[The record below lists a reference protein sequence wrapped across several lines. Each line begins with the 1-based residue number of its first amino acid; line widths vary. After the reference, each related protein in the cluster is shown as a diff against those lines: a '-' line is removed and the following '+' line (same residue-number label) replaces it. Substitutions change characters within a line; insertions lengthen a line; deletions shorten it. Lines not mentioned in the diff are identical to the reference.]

1 MEPETVPEYFKLM
14 GVKLY
19 RLTPIFI
26 TGGNRMDRK
35 GLEINMSREEVG
47 MDDISKRLVHN
58 KVCNVTVKRNK
69 NKLENALAVIQELV
83 KSGRLHAEGE
93 VETIRT
99 PERLKEYMDHCKQSG
114 EYVLDVETTGLDI
127 YNDILV
133 GICLYTPGETS
144 AYVPFNHTDLQNVR
158 VADQMSEEQVRDIML
173 PCLQDQEL
181 RCINHNIKFDNK
193 KLAWDWKQ
201 IIVNIYWDTL
211 IAGYV
216 LNENEP
222 HGLKPLYNK
231 YILHGKGSSEDYG
244 DLFEGIPFNYVPI
257 DVATV
262 YGANDGFKTYALYKF
277 QAQYLREDHP
287 REDFRKMYY
296 VFREVEMP
304 LIPLCTDMEMRG
316 VEIRED
322 FAKELSEDFNKEMVE
337 VEAKCDAYV
346 EQFKQYIL
354 DHNNLM
360 RLTKGTCKINYSSPQ
375 QVAALFY
382 DIFKLRSV
390 SRKEPRGTGDKIIQK
405 FLSTAKK
412 KDTKKSR
419 EFAEFLENYQRFKE
433 IKKLLGTYVD
443 KIPQVKEP
451 KINAVYTTYNQ
462 YGAKTGRFSSSDTV
476 SKINLQNIPSKEKR
490 IRKIFKARDGYKL
503 VGGDFSQIEPRV
515 LAFLSGDESMINAY
529 KEGKDLYAI
538 MGSQVYQL
546 PYEDCR
552 EFYPDGTVNAEGK
565 HRRTTMKSVLLG
577 IMYERGATAIGEQFN
592 KSAEWAQQLIDNFY
606 KSFPK
611 INQYRLKIENMAE
624 TYGYV
629 TTITGRKRR
638 LPDMQLED
646 KDDYRYQEAHR
657 QSLNSV
663 IQGSSADI
671 MKLSMIAIYND
682 PRYKAL
688 DCHMI
693 ITVHDELIME
703 VPEDHIKE
711 GAELLVGTMKRVGHS
726 LIDLPMSVD
735 AEVNDY
741 WYGENLAEKYGV

>member
-1 MEPETVPEYFKLM
+1 
-14 GVKLY
+14 
-19 RLTPIFI
+19 
-26 TGGNRMDRK
+26 MDRK

-158 VADQMSEEQVRDIML
+158 VADQMSEEQVRDIMISY
-173 PCLQDQEL
+173 LQDQEL

-201 IIVNIYWDTL
+201 VIVNIYWDTQ
-211 IAGYV
+211 IAGNV

-222 HGLKPLYNK
+222 HKLKPMYNK
-231 YILHGKGSSEDYG
+231 YILHGKGSGEDYK
-244 DLFEGIPFNYVPI
+244 DLFDGIPFNYVPI
-257 DVATV
+257 DIATV

-322 FAKELSEDFNKEMVE
+322 FAKELSEDFNKELVE

-735 AEVNDY
+735 AEVNDF

>member
-1 MEPETVPEYFKLM
+1 
-14 GVKLY
+14 
-19 RLTPIFI
+19 
-26 TGGNRMDRK
+26 MDRK

-158 VADQMSEEQVRDIML
+158 VADQMSEEQVRDIMI
-173 PCLQDQEL
+173 PYLQDQEL

-201 IIVNIYWDTL
+201 VIVNIYWDTQ
-211 IAGYV
+211 IAGNV

-222 HGLKPLYNK
+222 HKLKPMYNK
-231 YILHGKGSSEDYG
+231 YILHGKGSGEDYK
-244 DLFEGIPFNYVPI
+244 DLFDGIPFNYVPI
-257 DVATV
+257 DIATV

-322 FAKELSEDFNKEMVE
+322 FAKELSVDFNKELVE

-382 DIFKLRSV
+382 DIFKLKSV

-682 PRYKAL
+682 PRYKEL

-703 VPEDHIKE
+703 VPEEHIKE

>member
-1 MEPETVPEYFKLM
+1 
-14 GVKLY
+14 
-19 RLTPIFI
+19 
-26 TGGNRMDRK
+26 MDRK

-257 DVATV
+257 DVAVV

>member
-1 MEPETVPEYFKLM
+1 
-14 GVKLY
+14 
-19 RLTPIFI
+19 
-26 TGGNRMDRK
+26 MDRK

-703 VPEDHIKE
+703 VPEEHIKE

>member
-1 MEPETVPEYFKLM
+1 
-14 GVKLY
+14 
-19 RLTPIFI
+19 
-26 TGGNRMDRK
+26 MDRK

-158 VADQMSEEQVRDIML
+158 VAEQMSEEQVRDIML

-257 DVATV
+257 EVATV

>member
-1 MEPETVPEYFKLM
+1 
-14 GVKLY
+14 
-19 RLTPIFI
+19 
-26 TGGNRMDRK
+26 MDRK

-158 VADQMSEEQVRDIML
+158 VADQMSEEQVRDIVI
-173 PCLQDQEL
+173 PYLQDQEL

-201 IIVNIYWDTL
+201 TIVNIYWDTL

-257 DVATV
+257 EVATV

-346 EQFKQYIL
+346 DQFKQYIL

>member
-1 MEPETVPEYFKLM
+1 
-14 GVKLY
+14 
-19 RLTPIFI
+19 
-26 TGGNRMDRK
+26 MDRK

-69 NKLENALAVIQELV
+69 NKLESALAVIQELV

-158 VADQMSEEQVRDIML
+158 VADQMSEEQVRDIMI
-173 PCLQDQEL
+173 PYLQDQEL

-201 IIVNIYWDTL
+201 IIVNIFWDTL

-257 DVATV
+257 EVATV

-346 EQFKQYIL
+346 DQFKQYIL

-682 PRYKAL
+682 PRYKEL

-703 VPEDHIKE
+703 VPEEHIKE

>member
-1 MEPETVPEYFKLM
+1 
-14 GVKLY
+14 
-19 RLTPIFI
+19 
-26 TGGNRMDRK
+26 MDRK

-158 VADQMSEEQVRDIML
+158 VADQMSEEQVRNIVI
-173 PCLQDQEL
+173 PYLQDQEL

-257 DVATV
+257 EVATV

-322 FAKELSEDFNKEMVE
+322 FAKELSEDFNKEMIE

>member
-1 MEPETVPEYFKLM
+1 
-14 GVKLY
+14 
-19 RLTPIFI
+19 
-26 TGGNRMDRK
+26 MDRK
-35 GLEINMSREEVG
+35 GLEINMSREDVG

-158 VADQMSEEQVRDIML
+158 VADQMSEEQVRDIVI
-173 PCLQDQEL
+173 PYLQDQEL

-257 DVATV
+257 EVATV

-703 VPEDHIKE
+703 VPENHIKE

>member
-1 MEPETVPEYFKLM
+1 
-14 GVKLY
+14 
-19 RLTPIFI
+19 
-26 TGGNRMDRK
+26 MDRK

-322 FAKELSEDFNKEMVE
+322 FAKELSEDFNKELVE

-382 DIFKLRSV
+382 DIFKLKSV

-552 EFYPDGTVNAEGK
+552 EFYPDGIVNAEGK

>member
-1 MEPETVPEYFKLM
+1 MSRKELELNME
-14 GVKLY
+14 
-19 RLTPIFI
+19 
-26 TGGNRMDRK
+26 
-35 GLEINMSREEVG
+35 REEVS
-47 MDDISKRLVHN
+47 MDDISSRLSHN

-173 PCLQDQEL
+173 PYLQDQEL

-201 IIVNIYWDTL
+201 VIVNIYWDTQ
-211 IAGYV
+211 IAGNV

-222 HGLKPLYNK
+222 HKLKPMYNK
-231 YILHGKGSSEDYG
+231 YILHGKGSGEDYK
-244 DLFEGIPFNYVPI
+244 DLFDGIPFNYVPI
-257 DVATV
+257 DIATV

-322 FAKELSEDFNKEMVE
+322 FAKELSEDFNKELVE

-382 DIFKLRSV
+382 DIFKLKSV

-546 PYEDCR
+546 PYDDCR

>member
-1 MEPETVPEYFKLM
+1 MSRKELELNME
-14 GVKLY
+14 
-19 RLTPIFI
+19 
-26 TGGNRMDRK
+26 
-35 GLEINMSREEVG
+35 REEVS
-47 MDDISKRLVHN
+47 MDDISSRLSHN

-158 VADQMSEEQVRDIML
+158 VADQMSEEQVSDIVI
-173 PCLQDQEL
+173 PYLQDQEL

-257 DVATV
+257 EVATV

-703 VPEDHIKE
+703 VPEEHIKE

-741 WYGENLAEKYGV
+741 WYGENLAEKYGL

>member
-1 MEPETVPEYFKLM
+1 
-14 GVKLY
+14 
-19 RLTPIFI
+19 
-26 TGGNRMDRK
+26 MDRK

-158 VADQMSEEQVRDIML
+158 VADQMSEEQVRDIVI
-173 PCLQDQEL
+173 PYLQDQEL

-257 DVATV
+257 EVATV

-419 EFAEFLENYQRFKE
+419 EFAEFLENYKRFKE

-682 PRYKAL
+682 PRYKSL

>member
-1 MEPETVPEYFKLM
+1 
-14 GVKLY
+14 
-19 RLTPIFI
+19 
-26 TGGNRMDRK
+26 MDRK

-99 PERLKEYMDHCKQSG
+99 PERLNEYMDHCKQSG

-158 VADQMSEEQVRDIML
+158 VADQMSEEQVRNIVI
-173 PCLQDQEL
+173 PYLQDQEL

-257 DVATV
+257 EVATV

-322 FAKELSEDFNKEMVE
+322 FAKELSEDFNKEMIE

>member
-1 MEPETVPEYFKLM
+1 
-14 GVKLY
+14 
-19 RLTPIFI
+19 
-26 TGGNRMDRK
+26 MDRK

-201 IIVNIYWDTL
+201 VIVNIYWDTQ
-211 IAGYV
+211 IAGNV

-222 HGLKPLYNK
+222 HKLKPMYNK
-231 YILHGKGSSEDYG
+231 YILHGKGSGEDYK
-244 DLFEGIPFNYVPI
+244 DLFDGIPFNYVPI
-257 DVATV
+257 DIATV

-322 FAKELSEDFNKEMVE
+322 FAKELSEDFNKELVE

>member
-1 MEPETVPEYFKLM
+1 MSRKELELNME
-14 GVKLY
+14 
-19 RLTPIFI
+19 
-26 TGGNRMDRK
+26 
-35 GLEINMSREEVG
+35 REEVS
-47 MDDISKRLVHN
+47 MDDISSRLSHN

-99 PERLKEYMDHCKQSG
+99 PVRLKEYMDHCKQSG

-173 PCLQDQEL
+173 PYLQDQEL

-201 IIVNIYWDTL
+201 VIVNIYWDTQ
-211 IAGYV
+211 IAGNV

-222 HGLKPLYNK
+222 HKLKPMYNK
-231 YILHGKGSSEDYG
+231 YILHGKGSGEDYK
-244 DLFEGIPFNYVPI
+244 DLFDGIPFNYVPI
-257 DVATV
+257 DIATV

-322 FAKELSEDFNKEMVE
+322 FAKELSEDFNKELVE

-382 DIFKLRSV
+382 DIFKLKSV

>member
-1 MEPETVPEYFKLM
+1 
-14 GVKLY
+14 
-19 RLTPIFI
+19 
-26 TGGNRMDRK
+26 MDRK

-47 MDDISKRLVHN
+47 MDDISKRLIHN

-577 IMYERGATAIGEQFN
+577 IMYERGATDIGEQFN

>member
-1 MEPETVPEYFKLM
+1 
-14 GVKLY
+14 
-19 RLTPIFI
+19 
-26 TGGNRMDRK
+26 MDRK

-158 VADQMSEEQVRDIML
+158 VANQMSEEQVRDIVI
-173 PCLQDQEL
+173 PYLQDQEL

-244 DLFEGIPFNYVPI
+244 DLFDGIPFNYVPI
-257 DVATV
+257 EVATV

-577 IMYERGATAIGEQFN
+577 IMYERGATDIGEQFN

>member
-1 MEPETVPEYFKLM
+1 
-14 GVKLY
+14 
-19 RLTPIFI
+19 
-26 TGGNRMDRK
+26 MDRK

-158 VADQMSEEQVRDIML
+158 VADQMSEGQVRDIVI
-173 PCLQDQEL
+173 PYLQDQEL

-257 DVATV
+257 EVATV

-296 VFREVEMP
+296 VFRKVEMP

>member
-1 MEPETVPEYFKLM
+1 
-14 GVKLY
+14 
-19 RLTPIFI
+19 
-26 TGGNRMDRK
+26 MDRK

-133 GICLYTPGETS
+133 GICLYTPGEIS

-158 VADQMSEEQVRDIML
+158 VADQMSEEQVRDIVI
-173 PCLQDQEL
+173 PYLQDQEL

-257 DVATV
+257 EVATV

>member
-1 MEPETVPEYFKLM
+1 
-14 GVKLY
+14 
-19 RLTPIFI
+19 
-26 TGGNRMDRK
+26 MDRK

-158 VADQMSEEQVRDIML
+158 VVDQMSEEQVRDIVI
-173 PCLQDQEL
+173 PYLQDQEL

-193 KLAWDWKQ
+193 KLEWDWKQ

-257 DVATV
+257 EVATV

-287 REDFRKMYY
+287 REDFRKLYY

-529 KEGKDLYAI
+529 REGKDLYAI

-703 VPEDHIKE
+703 VPEEHIKE

>member
-1 MEPETVPEYFKLM
+1 
-14 GVKLY
+14 
-19 RLTPIFI
+19 
-26 TGGNRMDRK
+26 MDRK

-69 NKLENALAVIQELV
+69 NKLENALAVIHELV

-158 VADQMSEEQVRDIML
+158 VADQMSEEQVRDIMI
-173 PCLQDQEL
+173 PYLQDQEL

-201 IIVNIYWDTL
+201 VIVNIYWDTQ
-211 IAGYV
+211 IAGNV

-222 HGLKPLYNK
+222 HKLKPMYNK
-231 YILHGKGSSEDYG
+231 YILHGKGSGEDYK
-244 DLFEGIPFNYVPI
+244 DLFDGIPFNYVPI
-257 DVATV
+257 DIATV

-322 FAKELSEDFNKEMVE
+322 FAKELSEDFNKELVE

-382 DIFKLRSV
+382 DIFKLKSV

-592 KSAEWAQQLIDNFY
+592 KSAEWAQQLIDSFY

>member
-1 MEPETVPEYFKLM
+1 
-14 GVKLY
+14 
-19 RLTPIFI
+19 
-26 TGGNRMDRK
+26 MDRK

-158 VADQMSEEQVRDIML
+158 VANQMSEEQVRDIVI
-173 PCLQDQEL
+173 PYLQDQEL

-244 DLFEGIPFNYVPI
+244 DLFDGIPFNYVPI
-257 DVATV
+257 EVATV

>member
-1 MEPETVPEYFKLM
+1 MSRKELELNME
-14 GVKLY
+14 
-19 RLTPIFI
+19 
-26 TGGNRMDRK
+26 
-35 GLEINMSREEVG
+35 REEVS
-47 MDDISKRLVHN
+47 MDDISSRLSHN

-173 PCLQDQEL
+173 PYLQDQEL

-257 DVATV
+257 EVATV

-316 VEIRED
+316 VEIRDD

>member
-1 MEPETVPEYFKLM
+1 
-14 GVKLY
+14 
-19 RLTPIFI
+19 
-26 TGGNRMDRK
+26 MDRK

-47 MDDISKRLVHN
+47 MDDISKRLIHN

-419 EFAEFLENYQRFKE
+419 EFAEFLENYQRFNE

>member
-1 MEPETVPEYFKLM
+1 MSRKELELNME
-14 GVKLY
+14 
-19 RLTPIFI
+19 
-26 TGGNRMDRK
+26 
-35 GLEINMSREEVG
+35 REEVS
-47 MDDISKRLVHN
+47 MDDISSRLSHN

-93 VETIRT
+93 IETIRT

-158 VADQMSEEQVRDIML
+158 VADQMSEEQVRDIVI
-173 PCLQDQEL
+173 PYLQDQEL

-201 IIVNIYWDTL
+201 IIVNIFWDTL

-257 DVATV
+257 EVATV

-515 LAFLSGDESMINAY
+515 LAFLSGDDSMINAY

-703 VPEDHIKE
+703 VPEEHIKE

>member
-1 MEPETVPEYFKLM
+1 MSRTELELNME
-14 GVKLY
+14 
-19 RLTPIFI
+19 
-26 TGGNRMDRK
+26 
-35 GLEINMSREEVG
+35 REEVS
-47 MDDISKRLVHN
+47 MDDISSRLSHN

-201 IIVNIYWDTL
+201 VIVNIYWDTQ
-211 IAGYV
+211 IAGNV

-222 HGLKPLYNK
+222 HKLKPMYNK
-231 YILHGKGSSEDYG
+231 YILHGKGSGEDYK
-244 DLFEGIPFNYVPI
+244 DLFDGIPFNYVPI
-257 DVATV
+257 DIATV

-322 FAKELSEDFNKEMVE
+322 FAKELSEDFNKELVE

-382 DIFKLRSV
+382 DIFKLKSV

>member
-1 MEPETVPEYFKLM
+1 
-14 GVKLY
+14 
-19 RLTPIFI
+19 
-26 TGGNRMDRK
+26 MDRK

-173 PCLQDQEL
+173 PYLQDQEL

-201 IIVNIYWDTL
+201 VIVNIYWDTQ
-211 IAGYV
+211 IAGNV

-222 HGLKPLYNK
+222 HKLKPMYNK
-231 YILHGKGSSEDYG
+231 YILHGKGSGEDYK
-244 DLFEGIPFNYVPI
+244 DLFDGIPFNYVPI
-257 DVATV
+257 DIATV

-703 VPEDHIKE
+703 VPEEHIKE

>member
-1 MEPETVPEYFKLM
+1 
-14 GVKLY
+14 
-19 RLTPIFI
+19 
-26 TGGNRMDRK
+26 MDRK

-158 VADQMSEEQVRDIML
+158 VADQMSEEQVRNIVI
-173 PCLQDQEL
+173 PYLQDQEL

-257 DVATV
+257 EVATV

-322 FAKELSEDFNKEMVE
+322 FAKELSEDFNKEMIE

-443 KIPQVKEP
+443 KIPQVKEL

>member
-1 MEPETVPEYFKLM
+1 
-14 GVKLY
+14 
-19 RLTPIFI
+19 
-26 TGGNRMDRK
+26 MDRK

-158 VADQMSEEQVRDIML
+158 VADQMSEEQVRDIMI
-173 PCLQDQEL
+173 PYLQDQEL

>member
-1 MEPETVPEYFKLM
+1 
-14 GVKLY
+14 
-19 RLTPIFI
+19 
-26 TGGNRMDRK
+26 MDRK

-201 IIVNIYWDTL
+201 IIVNIFWDTL

-257 DVATV
+257 DIATV

>member
-1 MEPETVPEYFKLM
+1 
-14 GVKLY
+14 
-19 RLTPIFI
+19 
-26 TGGNRMDRK
+26 MDRK

-173 PCLQDQEL
+173 PYLQDQEL

-201 IIVNIYWDTL
+201 IIVNIYWDTQ
-211 IAGYV
+211 IAGNV
-216 LNENEP
+216 LNENES
-222 HGLKPLYNK
+222 HKLKPMYNK
-231 YILHGKGSSEDYG
+231 YILHGKGSGEDYK
-244 DLFEGIPFNYVPI
+244 DLFDGIPFNYVPI
-257 DVATV
+257 DIATV

>member
-1 MEPETVPEYFKLM
+1 
-14 GVKLY
+14 
-19 RLTPIFI
+19 
-26 TGGNRMDRK
+26 MDRK

-322 FAKELSEDFNKEMVE
+322 FAKKLSEDFNKEMVE

-529 KEGKDLYAI
+529 REGKDLYAI

-703 VPEDHIKE
+703 VPEENVKE

>member
-1 MEPETVPEYFKLM
+1 
-14 GVKLY
+14 
-19 RLTPIFI
+19 
-26 TGGNRMDRK
+26 
-35 GLEINMSREEVG
+35 
-47 MDDISKRLVHN
+47 MDDISSRLSHN
-58 KVCNVTVKRNK
+58 NVCNVTVKRNK

-158 VADQMSEEQVRDIML
+158 VADQMSEEQVRDIVI
-173 PCLQDQEL
+173 PYLQDQEL

-257 DVATV
+257 EVATV

-490 IRKIFKARDGYKL
+490 IRKIFRARDGYKL

>member
-1 MEPETVPEYFKLM
+1 
-14 GVKLY
+14 
-19 RLTPIFI
+19 
-26 TGGNRMDRK
+26 MDRK

-158 VADQMSEEQVRDIML
+158 VADQMSEEQVRDIMI
-173 PCLQDQEL
+173 PYLQDQEL

-287 REDFRKMYY
+287 REDFKKMYY

>member
-1 MEPETVPEYFKLM
+1 
-14 GVKLY
+14 
-19 RLTPIFI
+19 
-26 TGGNRMDRK
+26 MDRK

-83 KSGRLHAEGE
+83 KSGRLYAEGE

-158 VADQMSEEQVRDIML
+158 VADQMSEEQVRDIMI
-173 PCLQDQEL
+173 PYLQDQEL

-201 IIVNIYWDTL
+201 VIVNIYWDTQ
-211 IAGYV
+211 IAGNV

-222 HGLKPLYNK
+222 HKLKPMYNK
-231 YILHGKGSSEDYG
+231 YILHGKGSGEDYK
-244 DLFEGIPFNYVPI
+244 DLFDGIPFNYVPI
-257 DVATV
+257 DIATV

-322 FAKELSEDFNKEMVE
+322 FAKELSEDFNKELVE

-382 DIFKLRSV
+382 DIFKLKSV